1 MTERLSGLDF
11 LKKNE
16 IKNKTCVMDRPFA
29 FISYS
34 HDEHDTQIVRNV
46 FHTLYNR
53 GYNLWID
60 TANMPH
66 DENAWTR
73 SALNALRN
81 LNCTFAFFFR
91 SESSMSKST
100 IAKELE
106 TIKRLRHVGDIV
118 TVDIWHEENNTAES
132 VYEELLND
140 VEDLAS
146 FDACER
152 ICNIVSIA
160 NSAIRLMADAQNDI
174 SRLADAMEEELQ
186 RRNVQPQA
194 VAEVTETIPAKP
206 ATEEA
211 LKTSL
216 TEPAA
221 ADTPETIPAKPAAA
235 ETPEESTFKT
245 ESVESKPAAGPSFSG
260 QAISLPDFL
269 AKYSNSS
276 FKKDTF
282 QKIRL
287 AGAGEYAKFSTEFF
301 DSSYLVVWD
310 FVMKLLK
317 EQGEAYIHF
326 VNEKNAGAKN
336 PPFITAQEHQHR
348 KEQNSPVTYR
358 RLELPGLDNYA
369 MCRHYGQYG
378 WVSDVLR
385 KRIQEMGM
393 PLDAFS
399 FEYVEPAQA
408 WREPVAPEAAAP
420 ESVALESAAP
430 KTAAPVKPEEPEMPD
445 MPAGGITKPVDLS
458 GKIGK
463 QRKRA
468 AAVNGYDF
476 DFYGQ
481 PFRGLPLNKM
491 MLTVF
496 RGLLDSH
503 PDKLDL
509 LLDKLPCLGEGIAIA
524 PDARPATFRAGIT
537 VEIGGRSISIGTS
550 LGQTQVKS
558 YIERLVQLC
567 GEPADCLIVYNEDW
581 RNGK

>member
-186 RRNVQPQA
+186 RRNVQPRA
-194 VAEVTETIPAKP
+194 VAE
-206 ATEEA
+206 ATEA
-211 LKTSL
+211 
-216 TEPAA
+216 
-221 ADTPETIPAKPAAA
+221 IP
-235 ETPEESTFKT
+235 
-245 ESVESKPAAGPSFSG
+245 VKPAAGPSFSG

-310 FVMKLLK
+310 FVMKLVK

-399 FEYVEPAQA
+399 FEYVEPCQA
-408 WREPVAPEAAAP
+408 CQEPIAPEAAAAP
-420 ESVALESAAP
+420 ESSAP
-430 KTAAPVKPEEPEMPD
+430 ETAVPAKPEEPEMPD